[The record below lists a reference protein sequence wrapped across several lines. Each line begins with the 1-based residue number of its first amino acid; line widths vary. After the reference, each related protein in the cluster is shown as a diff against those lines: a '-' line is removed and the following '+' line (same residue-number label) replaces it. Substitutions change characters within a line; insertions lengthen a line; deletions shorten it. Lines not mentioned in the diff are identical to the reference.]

1 MAAPNAL
8 ADVRKDP
15 MPHVSIFTPP
25 SHSSRAR
32 SDRRAAGALPRLRLT
47 AFLLAVLFGLA
58 TIALAGPMTSVDAPG
73 GAWVGTAEAASTFGG
88 TCGSSCDSGGNDDG
102 DDEPRRVGS
111 SYWRTTDRV
120 LRSYDPGVA
129 DLIEHLANYD
139 DRPLTYTFELSERT
153 VRSVGFSG
161 GYADYFRLSI
171 GGETDRTRTRT
182 VEKVIDPFEGLKVY
196 QRQETRRYTVYGSQ
210 YQDYDDGSRTVIGT
224 SSGPYTTSVTKTGY
238 VTYALR

>member
-1 MAAPNAL
+1 MPRTSTLTPSRSTAILRRLVLLVALLAIGGPAL
-8 ADVRKDP
+8 AAVRTDA
-15 MPHVSIFTPP
+15 TP
-25 SHSSRAR
+25 SSPEGHGGWL
-32 SDRRAAGALPRLRLT
+32 SLQT
-47 AFLLAVLFGLA
+47 A
-58 TIALAGPMTSVDAPG
+58 TS
-73 GAWVGTAEAASTFGG
+73 TYGG
-88 TCGSSCDSGGNDDG
+88 TCGSSCDSGGSD
-102 DDEPRRVGS
+102 DDEPDDPRPLGG

-139 DRPLTYTFELSERT
+139 DRTLSYAFEISERT

-171 GGETDRTRTRT
+171 GGETDRTRTRR
-182 VEKVIDPFEGLKVY
+182 VEKVLDPYEALKVY
-196 QRQETRRYTVYGSQ
+196 QRQETRRYTVYGTR
-210 YQDYDDGSRTVIGT
+210 YQDYDDGSRRVVGE